1 MALIVK
7 KSTDPR
13 IVRNWPV
20 VVPTAEDGGKIRKDE
35 IFVDYEVIAHSEYEE
50 IKHSTEQ
57 SGENLDVAL
66 LRRTVRSINGM
77 VDEANQPIPFNE
89 ETFDESLDRSNQ
101 RQAMAGSF
109 YDVLGGRK
117 PARKNS

>member
-1 MALIVK
+1 MSFIVK

-50 IKHSTEQ
+50 LQRTAQQ
-57 SGENLDVAL
+57 SGESFDL
-66 LRRTVRSINGM
+66 LLLNRTVKSINGL
-77 VDEANQPIPFNE
+77 VDELNQPIPFNE
-89 ETFDESLDRSNQ
+89 DTFADSKDRSNQ
-101 RQAMAGSF
+101 RQAMVNSF
-109 YDVLGGRK
+109 YDVMAGRK